1 VRIHFPY
8 SNVPI
13 PPTFKTNHLGRYVI
27 ADYER
32 RNFSVSQCKWD
43 ATASQ
48 NIVAILQPSSS
59 LSNDTTNPAPTST
72 HPPPIAPIA
81 GAAGG
86 GAVILVSLL
95 ILFFILRRKR
105 AKAANSTSPDDAILK
120 PELDGDCVD
129 HKPALP
135 LTVHEVDANQAGKF
149 LPGQQ
154 AVEIDPYGQ
163 KWPPPPNAVEIGHS
177 GRTSPIYEM
186 AADEVAVEMP
196 SGATHVN
203 RFASFTNGDDRGPL
217 SPSVLRSAGSR
228 GSFLR
233 GYYGERGSDTS
244 PVTPLSRT
252 LSPASETVSP

>member
-1 VRIHFPY
+1 
-8 SNVPI
+8 
-13 PPTFKTNHLGRYVI
+13 VI

-59 LSNDTTNPAPTST
+59 LPGNSTNPASAST
-72 HPPPIAPIA
+72 HLPPIAPIA

-86 GAVILVSLL
+86 GVLIIVSLL
-95 ILFFILRRKR
+95 VLLFILRRKKR
-105 AKAANSTSPDDAILK
+105 AKAANSNPPDDAILK

-129 HKPALP
+129 HKPALSQN
-135 LTVHEVDANQAGKF
+135 VHEVDANQEGKF

-163 KWPPPPNAVEIGHS
+163 KWPPAPHAVEIGHS

-203 RFASFTNGDDRGPL
+203 RLVSFTNGDDRGPI
-217 SPSVLRSAGSR
+217 SPSGLRSAGSR
-228 GSFLR
+228 RSFLR

-252 LSPASETVSP
+252 LSPASETVSPRWESSWEANLC

>member
-1 VRIHFPY
+1 
-8 SNVPI
+8 
-13 PPTFKTNHLGRYVI
+13 VI

-43 ATASQ
+43 AAASQ

-59 LSNDTTNPAPTST
+59 LSSNTTNPASAST

-86 GAVILVSLL
+86 GVVIFVSLFV
-95 ILFFILRRKR
+95 LFFILRRKKR
-105 AKAANSTSPDDAILK
+105 AKATNSTPPDDTILK

-135 LTVHEVDANQAGKF
+135 LTVHEVDANHDGKF

-154 AVEIDPYGQ
+154 AVEMDPYGQ
-163 KWPPPPNAVEIGHS
+163 KWPPAPNAVEIGHS

-203 RFASFTNGDDRGPL
+203 RFASFTNGDDRGPI
-217 SPSVLRSAGSR
+217 SPPRLRSAGSR
-228 GSFLR
+228 RSFLR

>member
-1 VRIHFPY
+1 
-8 SNVPI
+8 
-13 PPTFKTNHLGRYVI
+13 LGRYVI

-32 RNFSVSQCKWD
+32 RNFSISQCKWD

-59 LSNDTTNPAPTST
+59 LSNNTTNPASTST

-95 ILFFILRRKR
+95 VLFFILRRKKR
-105 AKAANSTSPDDAILK
+105 AKAANSTPLDDAILK

-154 AVEIDPYGQ
+154 AVEMDPYGQ
-163 KWPPPPNAVEIGHS
+163 KWHPDPNAVEIGHS

-228 GSFLR
+228 RSFLR